1 MTMPVTSNNNV
12 SQTIPRRP
20 ISPEVLKNLAI
31 LPFIVVL
38 VVAGSLLSSAFLTVP
53 NLTNVLYQSSILM
66 MVVVAQVLVLLS
78 GEIDLSVESVVTLAP
93 MTAAI
98 MMAPVSSGGIGW
110 EISGYAG
117 FAVALAIGAATGA
130 INGFLVVKIRLNAFI
145 TTLAMLI
152 LLRGVALGVGR
163 GNTVYNLPEVFLF
176 LGSGRFL
183 GLPMPIW
190 ISGIAVLLV
199 SLFLR
204 YHWAGRSIYAIGGNA
219 EAART
224 AGINVPRTKIILFI
238 VAGMLA
244 ALAGI
249 MLTGRIASAT
259 SNQGANLIF
268 STLAAAVI
276 GGVSMN
282 GGRGTMFGAFLGV
295 LLLGLVQNILLLAQV
310 ATYWIDAAYGAII
323 VAALLLS
330 RAVGGVTSR

>member
-1 MTMPVTSNNNV
+1 MTMPLASNNTPV
-12 SQTIPRRP
+12 SAKRAV
-20 ISPEVLKNLAI
+20 SPELLKNLAI

-38 VVAGSLLSSAFLTVP
+38 VTVGSLVSNVFLTVP

-78 GEIDLSVESVVTLAP
+78 GEIDLSSESIVTLAP

-98 MMAPVSSGGIGW
+98 MMAPMSNGGIGW

-117 FAVALAIGAATGA
+117 FAVALAVGALAGA
-130 INGFLVVKIRLNAFI
+130 INGFLVVKVKLNAFI

-163 GNTVYNLPEVFLF
+163 GNTVYNLPDVFLF

-183 GLPMPIW
+183 NLPMPIW
-190 ISGIAVLLV
+190 ISGAVVVLV

-204 YHWAGRSIYAIGGNA
+204 YHWIGRSIYAIGGNA

-224 AGINVPRTKIILFI
+224 AGINVDRTKVLLFI
-238 VAGMLA
+238 AAGVLA

-282 GGRGTMFGAFLGV
+282 GGRGTLFGAFLGV

-330 RAVGGVTSR
+330 RVVGGASSK